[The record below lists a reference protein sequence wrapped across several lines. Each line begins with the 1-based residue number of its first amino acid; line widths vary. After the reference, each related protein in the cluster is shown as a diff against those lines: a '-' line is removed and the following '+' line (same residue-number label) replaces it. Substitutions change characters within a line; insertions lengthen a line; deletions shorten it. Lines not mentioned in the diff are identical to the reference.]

1 MRLKPAV
8 SVDEAV
14 NWLAT
19 QASAAWGVEVTP
31 ELIKTLTPMAEAM
44 AAISAADVPSDVE
57 PMFL

>member
-8 SVDEAV
+8 SVDEAA

-19 QASAAWGVEVTP
+19 QASVAWGVEITP
-31 ELIKTLTPMAEAM
+31 ELIRTLTPMAEAM
-44 AAISAADVPSDVE
+44 AAISAADVPPDIE

>member
-14 NWLAT
+14 NWLAA
-19 QASAAWGVEVTP
+19 QAAADWGVEITP
-31 ELIKTLTPMAEAM
+31 ELIKTLMPMAEAM
-44 AAISAADVPSDVE
+44 AAISAADVPADIE